1 MSAMGAVLL
10 GFLLTAWPVSALA
23 EPARAQSALNKALEG
38 VSGSRML
45 ADVARLSRSEFNGR
59 QTGTVDDVQ
68 SARFVGD
75 RFRALGLHPA
85 GTEGLS
91 PGGPAWGMSTA
102 VTTTQ
107 ISGSTHLEFS
117 AGSTSLPAQIGI
129 DYLPVLD
136 SPSVNV
142 TAPVVFVGYGISDPA
157 RGFDE
162 YDGMNVQNRIV
173 VFFRG
178 KPERYPGP
186 VTHADKE
193 RVAREKGAVAFL
205 TVTGPILSEY
215 ESRRGHGSGP
225 MASYG
230 RAEGERQLPGAWIS
244 TALAD
249 IILATHGL
257 SLRETQEQLQLSL
270 SPRSTATGMV
280 ARLSWASTQAAGR
293 LMNVLGLI
301 LGHDPSAKNETVV
314 MGAHRDHFG
323 RQGGLLFPGADDNA
337 SGTAVLLEVAR
348 ALSGMKPK
356 RSIVF
361 VSFSGEEQNLV
372 GSRLYVSR
380 PPRPLNTAVA
390 MVNVDHAGV
399 GNGRLTV
406 GITGLAK
413 TVAEEAGGLAG
424 LADKLDL
431 FGFFPG
437 GDHVPFKEAGVPT
450 VTIVSGGPHP
460 HFHQPSDTV
469 ETVKPEILEA
479 VARYAL
485 ALTWQLANAP

>member
-1 MSAMGAVLL
+1 MSTKGAVLL
-10 GFLLTAWPVSALA
+10 GFLLSAWPGWALA
-23 EPARAQSALNKALEG
+23 EPAQGHNALNKALEG
-38 VSGSRML
+38 VAGSRML
-45 ADVARLSRSEFNGR
+45 ADVSRLSRAEFNGR

-68 SARFVGD
+68 SARFIGD
-75 RFRALGLHPA
+75 RFQTLGLQPA
-85 GTEGLS
+85 GSEGPA
-91 PGGPAWGMSTA
+91 PGSRAWGMSTA

-107 ISGSTHLEFS
+107 IGGNAHLEFS
-117 AGSTSLPAQIGI
+117 AGSTSLSAQIGI
-129 DYLPVLD
+129 DFLPVLD

-142 TAPVVFVGYGISDPA
+142 TGPVVFVGYGISDPS

-162 YDGMNVQNRIV
+162 YDGVNVQNRIV
-173 VFFRG
+173 VFLRG
-178 KPERYPGP
+178 KPGRYPGP

-230 RAEGERQLPGAWIS
+230 STETERQLPGAWIS
-244 TALAD
+244 TALAE

-280 ARLSWASTQAAGR
+280 VRLSWESSQSAGR

-301 LGHDPSAKNETVV
+301 PGHDPSAKNETVLL
-314 MGAHRDHFG
+314 GAHRDHFG
-323 RQGGLLFPGADDNA
+323 RQVGLLFPGADDNA
-337 SGTAVLLEVAR
+337 SGTAVVLEVAR

-356 RSIVF
+356 RSIMF
-361 VSFSGEEQNLV
+361 VSFSGEEQNLI
-372 GSRLYVSR
+372 GSRLYVRR
-380 PPRPLNTAVA
+380 PPRPLNTTVA
-390 MVNVDHAGV
+390 MVNVDHAGI

-406 GITGLAK
+406 GITGLRK
-413 TVAEEAGGLAG
+413 TIAEEAGKLAG
-424 LADKLDL
+424 LADRLDL

-450 VTIVSGGPHP
+450 ITIVSGGAHP
-460 HFHQPSDTV
+460 HFHLPTDTAD
-469 ETVKPEILEA
+469 TVKPEILET
-479 VARYAL
+479 VARFVL
-485 ALTWQLANAP
+485 ALTWQVANSP